1 MRDILLRLLAR
12 LRAFGP
18 DKSLVALSCILVVLL
33 LVQGLRYRSLAGLEE
48 TVIGSLEQ
56 AKGEVPKRTEAKEL
70 KEYDPITQQGLL
82 GTVSKPPPQKL
93 WGIMGEYALIGPS
106 SGNAKPYKVG
116 DKLSTGEK
124 IVKIGCSEV
133 VLEKD
138 GKQRTESVFPELK
151 KAAKPGE
158 KPAAVPAPSP
168 KTGREQAPGEK
179 VTPAATAPDEGPS
192 AEPESEGPRSKEDEA
207 LERAAEALK
216 RKLKELEVR
225 EQ

>member
-18 DKSLVALSCILVVLL
+18 DKSLVALAGILVVLL

-56 AKGEVPKRTEAKEL
+56 AKGEVPKRAEAKEL

-124 IVKIGCSEV
+124 IVKIGCGEV

-151 KAAKPGE
+151 KASKPVR
-158 KPAAVPAPSP
+158 AAAPAPSP
-168 KTGREQAPGEK
+168 KTGTEQAPGEK
-179 VTPAATAPDEGPS
+179 VPPAATEPDEGPS
-192 AEPESEGPRSKEDEA
+192 AEPESEDPTSKEDEA